1 MKIIIYIKK
10 IKDKGMEFLN
20 GRVNAISEVLTYN
33 LKATPENKTENNTN
47 LVSRNLNCT
56 DLSAIFLSDKNVEL
70 LQLGIRNKVL
80 NLSNGKYNIGRQSDI
95 DLKIVM
101 RSIYFQYGKNVSSNV
116 KAQVLDLNTR
126 VIDWCVP
133 EIISNIKQSDKY
145 IMDIST
151 LPVPLDRPNL
161 TTQKGL
167 RTLEIMK
174 M

>member
-1 MKIIIYIKK
+1 
-10 IKDKGMEFLN
+10 
-20 GRVNAISEVLTYN
+20 
-33 LKATPENKTENNTN
+33 
-47 LVSRNLNCT
+47 
-56 DLSAIFLSDKNVEL
+56 
-70 LQLGIRNKVL
+70 
-80 NLSNGKYNIGRQSDI
+80 
-95 DLKIVM
+95 M

-116 KAQVLDLNTR
+116 RAQVLDLNTR